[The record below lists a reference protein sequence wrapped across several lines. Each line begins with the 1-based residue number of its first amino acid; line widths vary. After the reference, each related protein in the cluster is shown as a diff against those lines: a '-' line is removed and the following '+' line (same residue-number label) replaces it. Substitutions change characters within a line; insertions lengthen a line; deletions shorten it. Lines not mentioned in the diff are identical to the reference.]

1 MKHGEKLAPVAAV
14 VSAVS
19 CVACCLPF
27 GIFAAAGAAW
37 LSVIVEPI
45 RPYLLGV
52 SAALLAFGLW
62 QLYRARGTCRR
73 RTRTSIAIFWVSF
86 VLVAAVALAPQ
97 VVGSLL
103 AGGLPGAGGGAR
115 LNDLNLDVLK
125 AEFNRAADRTRLIV
139 LFSPT

>member
-1 MKHGEKLAPVAAV
+1 VKHGEKLAPVAAV

-27 GIFAAAGAAW
+27 GIFAAAGAAG

-45 RPYLLGV
+45 RPYLIGV
-52 SAALLAFGLW
+52 SAALLGFGLW
-62 QLYRARGTCRR
+62 QLYRARGTCQR
-73 RTRTSIAIFWVSF
+73 RTRSSVAVFWISCVI
-86 VLVAAVALAPQ
+86 VAAVALAPQ

-103 AGGLPGAGGGAR
+103 AGGLPSGGGTR
-115 LNDLNLDVLK
+115 LTDLNLDVLK

-139 LFSPT
+139 LLSPT